1 MQVVLSPWSLSG
13 VLAVLLLAP
22 LGGFEAPVRAI
33 ASPVFDDEHL
43 THTFLHGLAALASS
57 DSILTGAR
65 AEEEVPGSIGR
76 GVPLPIA
83 ATPCHRTDEKPLYDS
98 VVPAVVAISSV
109 YKCERCSD
117 WHLGGSGSGWLLSPD
132 GLVVTNHHVI
142 QRDAGHRMGVMTAD
156 GEVYAITEV
165 VAADPVGDA
174 VVVRIDTRGRKL
186 PFLAVG
192 SSPDCG
198 TEVSVVSHPVGRY
211 WCLTEGVVS
220 RFHKQQQAS
229 GDAVPTV
236 DGNALSAGHARA
248 ASATKP
254 VWMSITADY
263 TIGSSGGPVFNPTG
277 EVVGMVS
284 RTVTSSQAKPD
295 NTRARRKPLAGETI
309 VFKDC
314 VSTETL
320 HRLLSGHPKA
330 APADTAKR

>member
-1 MQVVLSPWSLSG
+1 MRVRLSSRSLSS
-13 VLAVLLLAP
+13 VLAACLLLP
-22 LGGFEAPVRAI
+22 LVCVVPETTAI

-57 DSILTGAR
+57 DAILTGAR
-65 AEEEVPGSIGR
+65 AEEEVVATVGG
-76 GVPLPIA
+76 GVSLPLA
-83 ATPCHRTDEKPLYDS
+83 STPCHLNEAKPLYDA
-98 VVPAVVAISSV
+98 VVPAVVAVSSV

-117 WHLGGSGSGWLLSPD
+117 WHLGGSGSGWIVSPD

-142 QRDAGHRMGVMTAD
+142 QREAGHRMGIMMAD

-165 VAADPVGDA
+165 IAADPVGDA
-174 VVVRIDTRGRKL
+174 VVVRVDTRGRKL
-186 PFLAVG
+186 PFLALG

-220 RFHKQQQAS
+220 RFHRQQKAT
-229 GDAVPTV
+229 GDAIPAV
-236 DGNALSAGHARA
+236 DGNASV
-248 ASATKP
+248 ATPGVKP

-263 TIGSSGGPVFNPTG
+263 TIGSSGGPVFNPAG

-284 RTVTSSQAKPD
+284 RTVTSSQTKPE
-295 NTRARRKPLAGETI
+295 NANRRRPLAGETI

-320 HRLLSGHPKA
+320 HKLLSGHPQA
-330 APADTAKR
+330 APADKTAQR

>member
-1 MQVVLSPWSLSG
+1 MQVRLSSRSLSG
-13 VLAVLLLAP
+13 VVAVLLLSPA
-22 LGGFEAPVRAI
+22 GGFEAPVRAI
-33 ASPVFDDEHL
+33 ASQVFDDEHL
-43 THTFLHGLAALASS
+43 NHTFLHGLAALASS
-57 DSILTGAR
+57 DAILTGAR
-65 AEEEVPGSIGR
+65 ADEEVAATVGR
-76 GVPLPIA
+76 GVSLPLA
-83 ATPCHRTDEKPLYDS
+83 STPCHRTEEKALYDA
-98 VVPAVVAISSV
+98 VVPAVVAVSSV

-117 WHLGGSGSGWLLSPD
+117 WHLGGSGSGWIVSPD

-220 RFHKQQQAS
+220 RFHRQQKAA
-229 GDAVPTV
+229 GDAIPAV
-236 DGNALSAGHARA
+236 DGNAPLSSHART
-248 ASATKP
+248 ASGTKP

-263 TIGSSGGPVFNPTG
+263 TIGSSGGPVFNPAG

-284 RTVTSSQAKPD
+284 RTVTSSQTKPE
-295 NTRARRKPLAGETI
+295 NTNRRRPLAGETI

-320 HRLLSGHPKA
+320 QKLLSGHPQA
-330 APADTAKR
+330 APAEKTALR

>member
-1 MQVVLSPWSLSG
+1 MQVRLSSRSLSG
-13 VLAVLLLAP
+13 VLAVLLLSP
-22 LGGFEAPVRAI
+22 LGGFQLPRPAI

-43 THTFLHGLAALASS
+43 THTFLHGLAALASA
-57 DSILTGAR
+57 DTILTGAR
-65 AEEEVPGSIGR
+65 AEEEVLATVGR
-76 GVPLPIA
+76 GVSLPLA
-83 ATPCHRTDEKPLYDS
+83 STPCHLGEAKPLYDA
-98 VVPAVVAISSV
+98 VVPAVVAVSSV

-117 WHLGGSGSGWLLSPD
+117 WHLGGSGSGWIVSPD

-156 GEVYAITEV
+156 GEVYAITAV

-186 PFLAVG
+186 PFLALG

-198 TEVSVVSHPVGRY
+198 TAVSVVSHPVGRY

-220 RFHKQQQAS
+220 RFHRQQKAT
-229 GDAVPTV
+229 GDAIPAV
-236 DGNALSAGHARA
+236 DDKATATAQGRA
-248 ASATKP
+248 TSGVKP

-263 TIGSSGGPVFNPTG
+263 TIGSSGGPVFNPAG

-284 RTVTSSQAKPD
+284 RTVTSSQTKPD
-295 NTRARRKPLAGETI
+295 NSSRRRPLAGETI

-320 HRLLSGHPKA
+320 HKLLSGHPQA
-330 APADTAKR
+330 APADNTAKR

>member
-1 MQVVLSPWSLSG
+1 MQVRLSSRSLSG
-13 VLAVLLLAP
+13 VLVALLLSPHAGVGPVAP
-22 LGGFEAPVRAI
+22 ASAS
-33 ASPVFDDEHL
+33 ASPVFDDEQL
-43 THTFLHGLAALASS
+43 NRTFLDGLAALASS

-65 AEEEVPGSIGR
+65 AEEEMPGRIGL
-76 GVPLPIA
+76 GVQLPLTS
-83 ATPCHRTDEKPLYDS
+83 TPCHRIDGSPLYDA

-109 YKCERCSD
+109 YKCQRCSD

-132 GLVVTNHHVI
+132 GLVVTNHHVL
-142 QRDAGHRMGVMTAD
+142 QRDAGHRMGVMTAA

-192 SSPDCG
+192 SSPGCG
-198 TEVSVVSHPVGRY
+198 TEVSVVSHPVGRF

-220 RFHKQQQAS
+220 RFHRQHSAS
-229 GDAVPTV
+229 GDAAV
-236 DGNALSAGHARA
+236 DGNTPAPPQGGSGP
-248 ASATKP
+248 KP

-263 TIGSSGGPVFNPTG
+263 TLGSSGGPVFNTAG

-284 RTVTSSQAKPD
+284 RTVTSSQAKSD
-295 NTRARRKPLAGETI
+295 DSRSKRRPLAGETI

-320 HRLLSGHPKA
+320 HKLLSGQPKP
-330 APADTAKR
+330 APVDTAKR

>member
-1 MQVVLSPWSLSG
+1 MRLRRSSRCLSG
-13 VLAVLLLAP
+13 VLVAMLVSP
-22 LGGFEAPVRAI
+22 LVPLVPTAQAT

-57 DSILTGAR
+57 DAILTGAR
-65 AEEEVPGSIGR
+65 AVDEVEATIGK
-76 GVPLPIA
+76 GVTLPLA
-83 ATPCHRTDEKPLYDS
+83 STPCHLGESKPLYDA
-98 VVPAVVAISSV
+98 VVPAVVAVSSV

-117 WHLGGSGSGWLLSPD
+117 WHLGGSGSGWIVSPD

-142 QRDAGHRMGVMTAD
+142 QREAGHRMGIMTAD

-186 PFLAVG
+186 PFLALG
-192 SSPDCG
+192 ASPDCG

-220 RFHKQQQAS
+220 RFHRQQKAT
-229 GDAVPTV
+229 GDAIPAVE
-236 DGNALSAGHARA
+236 GASRSAAQTRA
-248 ASATKP
+248 TAAGKP

-263 TIGSSGGPVFNPTG
+263 TIGSSGGPVFNASG

-284 RTVTSSQAKPD
+284 RTVTSSQTKPE
-295 NTRARRKPLAGETI
+295 NANRRRPLAGETI

-320 HRLLSGHPKA
+320 HKLLSGHPQA